1 MSEDPI
7 AGRYFTAM
15 ALLEGGDPEAAR
27 RRFEMLTCDLP
38 HFAPAWDGLA
48 RSWAALDEFRQADRC
63 FRRAVKLDPRSWR
76 IPLNWGLALRRE
88 GKSREA
94 LRRLRRAVKL
104 GPESR
109 TARVEVARCLL
120 ELGQAG
126 RAEAALL
133 GAQQLPEHPQAP
145 DDAEILL
152 ELARAR
158 HACGRLKEA
167 DETFQQAC
175 LLRPDEPRIHYHW
188 ALCLESAGEA
198 EAAMSVARR
207 ARGLARPGARERLVA
222 ARLLLERCAFNELDS
237 ELALLEGDP
246 ALAQEVAAIRARAH
260 LEAGDHVAAQA
271 EALRALSLGQVSPA
285 AIEQSLEVI
294 KLAHG
299 KRGAWRGF
307 RVTLR
312 VLPAGGGYYRTF
324 LVLAADASQAQQL
337 AEELQAALEE
347 SPWELEEIE
356 SFPTRGVDWQGVF
369 QVRLDRHVIP
379 GEGSCGADA
388 FRAWA
393 RP

>member
-7 AGRYFTAM
+7 AGQYFTAL
-15 ALLEGGDPEAAR
+15 ALLEGGDPAAAR
-27 RRFEMLTCDLP
+27 RRFEVLTADLP

-48 RSWAALDEFRQADRC
+48 RSWSALDDFVQADRC
-63 FRRAVKLDPRSWR
+63 FRRAAKLDRRSWR
-76 IPLNWGLALRRE
+76 IALNWGLALRRE

-94 LRRLRRAVKL
+94 LGRLRRAVKL

-109 TARVEVARCLL
+109 SARVEMARCLL
-120 ELGQAG
+120 EMGQAS

-152 ELARAR
+152 ELGRAR
-158 HACGRLKEA
+158 HACGRLEAA

-175 LLRPDEPRIHYHW
+175 LLRPDEPRVYYHW
-188 ALCLESAGEA
+188 ALCLETAGEA
-198 EAAMSVARR
+198 DSAMAVARR
-207 ARGLARPGARERLVA
+207 ARGLARRGTRERLVA
-222 ARLLLERCAFNELDS
+222 ARLLLGRRAFDELES
-237 ELALLEGDP
+237 ELTLLEGDI
-246 ALAQEVAAIRARAH
+246 ALAQDVAAIRARAQ
-260 LEAGDHVAAQA
+260 LEAGNREAAA
-271 EALRALSLGQVSPA
+271 CEALRSLSLGPISPT
-285 AIEQSLEVI
+285 AIEQSLEVL
-294 KLAHG
+294 KLTRG
-299 KRGAWRGF
+299 RRGAWRGF

-312 VLPAGGGYYRTF
+312 VLPVGGGYYRTF
-324 LVLAADASQAQQL
+324 LVLAADAGQAQEL
-337 AEELQAALEE
+337 AQELQSALEDA
-347 SPWELEEIE
+347 PWELEEIE

-393 RP
+393 KP